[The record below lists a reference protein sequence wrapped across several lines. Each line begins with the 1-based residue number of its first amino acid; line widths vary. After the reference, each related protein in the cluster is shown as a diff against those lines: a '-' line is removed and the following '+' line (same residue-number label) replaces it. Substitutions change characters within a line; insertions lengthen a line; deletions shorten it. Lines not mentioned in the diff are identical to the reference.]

1 MADAAQAHAAAVV
14 VDGLEK
20 ASTDI
25 DEGMVDRHGT
35 DYLKKVL
42 AIKTDEGNI
51 TDGPDSAARA
61 AAVAN
66 MPAAAAAPTAAA
78 ATAADDDHDD
88 DAADDVE
95 PPPAGI
101 DEEAWRALPT
111 KLRAEHA
118 EVSAEQ
124 LEASEHT

>member
-1 MADAAQAHAAAVV
+1 M
-14 VDGLEK
+14 DGLEK

-35 DYLKKVL
+35 DYTDYLKKVL

-51 TDGPDSAARA
+51 ADGPGSAPSAA
-61 AAVAN
+61 
-66 MPAAAAAPTAAA
+66 TAAA

-88 DAADDVE
+88 DAADDDVE

-118 EVSAEQ
+118 KVSAEQ

>member
-1 MADAAQAHAAAVV
+1 MADAVQAHAAAVV

-51 TDGPDSAARA
+51 TDGPDSAPSA
-61 AAVAN
+61 A
-66 MPAAAAAPTAAA
+66 TAAA

-88 DAADDVE
+88 DAADDDVE

>member
-42 AIKTDEGNI
+42 AIKTDEGNT
-51 TDGPDSAARA
+51 TDGPDSAPSA
-61 AAVAN
+61 A
-66 MPAAAAAPTAAA
+66 TAAA
-78 ATAADDDHDD
+78 ATAAD
-88 DAADDVE
+88 DDVE

-118 EVSAEQ
+118 DVSAEQ